1 VLLYGPAP
9 RLLHFGQHVFGEP
22 LRAALHQPRLGP
34 TPKALERL
42 ARYLGRVDHAERVLG
57 RPERDA
63 QRVHQ
68 RRFASI
74 SAKLRI
80 QAGRIHAQQRAVH
93 IEEGGPAYQNERVVT
108 RGGRL
113 HDARPVA
120 VRLDIRPRLT
130 LPPERRAAP
139 RRRFRLPPLALPAA
153 GYWLAMGALTY
164 TFAHWGSHPF
174 DSAEASASP
183 LSEPATLPA
192 SPSEPPTLRNEPA
205 TEPANLTAPDAAA
218 ANEPVAATE
227 PPPATTETA
236 PTVAQRTG
244 ERERERETRDN
255 RRAGRREDI
264 WGSRGQQNDVAD
276 EPKREEPARVAMSFP
291 EFTDSSRSA
300 KREHA
305 ADGPRI
311 DSLFDKAT
319 ERPSQDSQ
327 PDAPAPPETT
337 PDAPVVVSSCEAA
350 IARNN
355 EQITIGAARGAADT
369 TREAYAAI
377 LQNGHYL
384 AACSVPERT
393 VFEVCAA
400 VKDGRAIG
408 ITVVSS
414 PASPKLN
421 ACVRSAVSHLQF
433 PRNSRLDVTHTRFDA
448 AAH

>member
-1 VLLYGPAP
+1 
-9 RLLHFGQHVFGEP
+9 
-22 LRAALHQPRLGP
+22 
-34 TPKALERL
+34 
-42 ARYLGRVDHAERVLG
+42 
-57 RPERDA
+57 
-63 QRVHQ
+63 
-68 RRFASI
+68 
-74 SAKLRI
+74 
-80 QAGRIHAQQRAVH
+80 
-93 IEEGGPAYQNERVVT
+93 
-108 RGGRL
+108 
-113 HDARPVA
+113 VA

-164 TFAHWGSHPF
+164 AFAHLGSHPF

-183 LSEPATLPA
+183 LSEPAVLPA
-192 SPSEPPTLRNEPA
+192 APSEPPTPRNEPA
-205 TEPANLTAPDAAA
+205 AEPAEVTAPDAAM
-218 ANEPVAATE
+218 ANEPVAVTE
-227 PPPATTETA
+227 PTPTTETA
-236 PTVAQRTG
+236 PTVAERTEENKNEN
-244 ERERERETRDN
+244 ERENREN
-255 RRAGRREDI
+255 RKAGRREGI
-264 WGSRGQQNDVAD
+264 WGSRAERSEERD

-291 EFTDSSRSA
+291 DFTDSSRPA
-300 KREHA
+300 QREHA

-319 ERPSQDSQ
+319 ERPSPDTG
-327 PDAPAPPETT
+327 PDAPPPPETA

-377 LQNGHYL
+377 LQNGRYL

-421 ACVRSAVSHLQF
+421 ACVRSAVSRLQF

-448 AAH
+448 VHR